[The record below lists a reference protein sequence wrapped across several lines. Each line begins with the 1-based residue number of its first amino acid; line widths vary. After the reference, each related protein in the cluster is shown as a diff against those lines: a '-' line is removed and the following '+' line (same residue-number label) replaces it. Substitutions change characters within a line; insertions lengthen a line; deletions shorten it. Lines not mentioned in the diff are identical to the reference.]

1 MRKISQKHYYKNGFI
16 FNDYIPGCIPAHIV
30 CHLIEPGINLF
41 HAFASEIDAGKCN
54 KCKREEYF
62 PENGKTVVVFFPEAD
77 AVPVFINEYSK
88 IILSSL
94 RSMICVSV
102 IYVRRNLAPTPA

>member
-1 MRKISQKHYYKNGFI
+1 
-16 FNDYIPGCIPAHIV
+16 
-30 CHLIEPGINLF
+30 
-41 HAFASEIDAGKCN
+41 
-54 KCKREEYF
+54 
-62 PENGKTVVVFFPEAD
+62 TVVVFFPEAD

-102 IYVRRNLAPTPA
+102 IYVRRNLAPTPAIGGGANTELTAKGGSDVITPFHRTFATTPVISELITLIFLI